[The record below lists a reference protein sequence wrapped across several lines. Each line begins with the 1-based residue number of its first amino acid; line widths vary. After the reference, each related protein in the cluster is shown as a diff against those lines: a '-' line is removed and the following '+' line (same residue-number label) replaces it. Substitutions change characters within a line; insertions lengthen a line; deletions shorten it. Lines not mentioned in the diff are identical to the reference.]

1 MPWPHTTSCCHH
13 HHSLLVCKD
22 CVFNCCLGHT
32 SFCAVIIMSLYWY
45 VMIVYLTVALAT
57 HHFMLS
63 SSLQSLLVCIFLS
76 VLWVETNKL
85 DPGQDFSTISRSTKF
100 WSRSGILIWRVSRVI
115 ITHRCMHSC
124 IHTCTHMHVHTH
136 TRGELKVMYTFTL
149 YHT

>member
-1 MPWPHTTSCCHH
+1 MPWPHIILCCHH
-13 HHSLLVCKD
+13 HESLLVCND
-22 CVFNCCLGHT
+22 CVLNCCLGHT
-32 SFCAVIIMSLYWY
+32 PRHAVIIITVCWC
-45 VMIVYLTVALAT
+45 VMILYLIVALAT
-57 HHFMLS
+57 HRFMLS

-85 DPGQDFSTISRSTKF
+85 DPGQDFTTISRSTKC

-124 IHTCTHMHVHTH
+124 IHMCTPMHVHTH